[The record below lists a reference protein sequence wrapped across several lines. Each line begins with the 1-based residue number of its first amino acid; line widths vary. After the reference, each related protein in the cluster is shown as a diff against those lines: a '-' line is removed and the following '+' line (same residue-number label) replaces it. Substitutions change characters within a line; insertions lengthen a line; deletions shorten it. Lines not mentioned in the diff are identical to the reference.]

1 MKTFLTTCANI
12 FQFTSGAKI
21 ATVIAIYLKF
31 ITPPTF
37 PFFQAHWLLAIAVVE
52 IIITLILSSGNLSGR
67 CKLVCIYSLAW
78 FFFVIHIVFH
88 FAKIDAC
95 PCLGAISNYNGQVAI
110 LVRLGLFVTVLY
122 MLVGSSLYLAYE
134 RNHSRD

>member
-1 MKTFLTTCANI
+1 MKSFLTTCANI

-67 CKLVCIYSLAW
+67 TNIFITPGYEWKIVDVMLTNFHLPKTSLLLMIES
-78 FFFVIHIVFH
+78 FVGKRWRQLYATAIEMEYRFLS
-88 FAKIDAC
+88 FGDAM
-95 PCLGAISNYNGQVAI
+95 LISREKN
-110 LVRLGLFVTVLY
+110 
-122 MLVGSSLYLAYE
+122 
-134 RNHSRD
+134 